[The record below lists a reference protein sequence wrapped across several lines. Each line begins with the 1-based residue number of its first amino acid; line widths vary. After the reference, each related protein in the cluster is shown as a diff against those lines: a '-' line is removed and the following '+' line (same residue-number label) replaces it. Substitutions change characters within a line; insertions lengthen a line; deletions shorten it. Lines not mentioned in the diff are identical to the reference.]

1 MYIELDASQRD
12 IPQIAFKKPRHSNL
26 IKKSELAL
34 YSESRILLRALEARV
49 NEYQG
54 ILEQQVI
61 TMLEDKDQGLN
72 EYLTNVY
79 QEVTQDWQSQQNEWF
94 KCAELEFARH
104 LEQQQEMLEEIK
116 RDLKQSIA
124 MAIERRFSSLKQSET
139 LITYLT
145 EVLHNEMDD
154 QLRELNITKNYH
166 ENGVLLT
173 IESEDSVISIDTQ
186 NIVNELRVS
195 LGLL

>member
-1 MYIELDASQRD
+1 MYIELDASQRN
-12 IPQIAFKKPRHSNL
+12 IPQVAFKKPRHSNL

-34 YSESRILLRALEARV
+34 YSESRILLHALEERV
-49 NEYQG
+49 NEYQA

-94 KCAELEFARH
+94 KSAELEFARQ

-116 RDLKQSIA
+116 QDLKRSIT
-124 MAIERRFSSLKQSET
+124 MAVERCFSSLKRSET
-139 LITYLT
+139 LVAHLT
-145 EVLHNEMDD
+145 EVLHNEMND
-154 QLRELNITKNYH
+154 QLRTLNVTKNYH

-173 IESEDSVISIDTQ
+173 IESEESIISIDTQ
-186 NIVNELRVS
+186 SIVNDLRVS
-195 LGLL
+195 LGQL